1 MRKTQKFIKQHWFFL
16 SILLILILASFL
28 RFYNY
33 ENRWGLAHDQARDAL
48 VAREAL
54 RQHKIPVLGPFS
66 QAGSFV
72 MGPIWYWLVALAT
85 SIYPVSILT
94 PWIVLTLSYVLVV
107 YIMILIGKEL
117 DGKRLALI
125 LGVFTAVSTNQITQ
139 STNLTNPSGI
149 AILSASALYFAIK
162 YVKTGRKLFI
172 FLSPFF
178 VSLAI
183 NVHLQAIGLL
193 FLIPPMVAIQKPDFK
208 KVLLLLT
215 GIIIPFIPLIIFDI
229 RHNFYDTRSIIDYFL
244 YGQYRIYV
252 PNRWLTYVGI
262 FWPDAW
268 AKIIGGWTVLGYLTI
283 VFLAMTTF
291 YNLIKKKITKPLLT
305 LIISF
310 LLMFIMLRYF
320 RGERF
325 DSYLVF
331 LHPFVIALTGWMVL
345 TLCKRRMIVGLLLLI
360 LIVGGSIQRDIQEIK
375 NSENFT
381 AYIVRLWINKILEK
395 YPHEKFAVYDLEYAR
410 RDKSLPLA
418 LFLDIDKKID
428 DRGLKIGIAIA
439 TSGSQSK
446 HPVIIGEREGYQ
458 IFNLNNSTS
467 AELSTEGWA
476 FVNPSQ
482 IYRSTEEWY
491 FGKKL

>member
-1 MRKTQKFIKQHWFFL
+1 MERIKSYIVRHWFEI
-16 SILLILILASFL
+16 SVLLILILAIFL

-85 SIYPVSILT
+85 SIYPTSILT
-94 PWIVLTLSYVLVV
+94 PWIVLTISYVLVV
-107 YIMILIGKEL
+107 YLMILIGKEL
-117 DGKRLALI
+117 DSKSLALI
-125 LGVFTAVSTNQITQ
+125 LGIFTAVSTAQIAQ
-139 STNLTNPSGI
+139 STDLTNPSGVAIFSALAVYFSIKYLKTKKNIFLFLFPLSISI
-149 AILSASALYFAIK
+149 AINI
-162 YVKTGRKLFI
+162 
-172 FLSPFF
+172 
-178 VSLAI
+178 
-183 NVHLQAIGLL
+183 HLQAIGLL
-193 FLIPPMVAIQKPDFK
+193 ALVPVVLILTKPNFKNLAFLFAGFI
-208 KVLLLLT
+208 L
-215 GIIIPFIPLIIFDI
+215 PFIPLIIFDFQ
-229 RHNFYDTRSIIDYFL
+229 HNFYDTRAMIDYYL

-262 FWPDAW
+262 FWPNAW
-268 AKIIGGWTVLGYLTI
+268 AKIIGGWVVLGYLTI
-283 VFLAMTTF
+283 GCLTITTLYILF
-291 YNLIKKKITKPLLT
+291 KKKITKPLLT

-325 DSYLVF
+325 DGYLVF

-345 TLCKRRMIVGLLLLI
+345 TVYKRRMILGLLLIFLI
-360 LIVGGSIQRDIQEIK
+360 IGGTIQRDIQEIK
-375 NSENFT
+375 NRENFT
-381 AYIVRLWINKILEK
+381 AFLVRQWIEKIIEK

-418 LFLDIDKKID
+418 LFLDVDKKID
-428 DRGLKIGIAIA
+428 DRGLKIGVTIA
-439 TSGSQSK
+439 TSGSQFK
-446 HPVIIGEREGYQ
+446 HPVILGERGGYQ
-458 IFNLNNSTS
+458 IFNLNSSTS

-476 FVNPSQ
+476 FVNSSE
-482 IYRSTEEWY
+482 IYRSTQEWY
-491 FGKKL
+491 IDKRL

>member
-1 MRKTQKFIKQHWFFL
+1 MERIKSYIVRHWFEI
-16 SILLILILASFL
+16 SVLLILILAIFL

-33 ENRWGLAHDQARDAL
+33 ENRWGLAYDQARDAL

-85 SIYPVSILT
+85 SIYPTSILT
-94 PWIVLTLSYVLVV
+94 PWIVLTISYVLVV
-107 YIMILIGKEL
+107 YLMILIGKEL
-117 DGKRLALI
+117 DSKSLALI
-125 LGVFTAVSTNQITQ
+125 LGIFTAVSTAQIAQ
-139 STNLTNPSGI
+139 SANLTNPSGI

-172 FLSPFF
+172 FLSSLF

-193 FLIPPMVAIQKPDFK
+193 FLIPSMVAIQRPNLK
-208 KVLLLLT
+208 KILLLLT
-215 GIIIPFIPLIIFDI
+215 GIVIPFIPLIVFDI
-229 RHNFYDTRSIIDYFL
+229 AHNFYNARSMIDYIL

-262 FWPDAW
+262 FWPNAW
-268 AKIIGGWTVLGYLTI
+268 AKVIGGWVVLGYLTI
-283 VFLAMTTF
+283 GFLTITTL
-291 YNLIKKKITKPLLT
+291 YTLIKKKITKPFLT

-310 LLMFIMLRYF
+310 LLMLIMLRYF

-325 DSYLVF
+325 DGYLVF

-345 TLCKRRMIVGLLLLI
+345 TLYKRRMILGLLLIFLI
-360 LIVGGSIQRDIQEIK
+360 IGGSIQKDIQEIK

-381 AYIVRLWINKILEK
+381 AYVVKLWINKILEK

-418 LFLDIDKKID
+418 LFLDIDKRID
-428 DRGLKIGIAIA
+428 DRGLKIGITIA
-439 TSGSQSK
+439 TSGSQFK
-446 HPVIIGEREGYQ
+446 HPVILGERGGYQ
-458 IFNLNNSTS
+458 IFNLNSSTS

-482 IYRSTEEWY
+482 IYRDTEDWY
-491 FGKKL
+491 KGKKL

>member
-1 MRKTQKFIKQHWFFL
+1 MRKAQKFIKQHWFFL

-28 RFYNY
+28 RFYDY

-54 RQHKIPVLGPFS
+54 RQYKIPVLGPFS

-85 SIYPVSILT
+85 SIYPASVLT

-117 DGKRLALI
+117 DGKKLALT

-162 YVKTGRKLFI
+162 YVKTGRNLFI

-183 NVHLQAIGLL
+183 NTHLQAIGLL
-193 FLIPPMVAIQKPDFK
+193 FLIPPIVVIRKTNLK
-208 KVLLLLT
+208 KILLLLT
-215 GIIIPFIPLIIFDI
+215 ALVIPFIPLIIFDI
-229 RHNFYDTRSIIDYFL
+229 RHNFYDARSMIDYFL

-252 PNRWLTYVGI
+252 PNRWLTYIGM
-262 FWPDAW
+262 FWPEAW
-268 AKIIGGWTVLGYLTI
+268 AKIIGGWTVLGYLI
-283 VFLAMTTF
+283 MVFLAVTTPYAF
-291 YNLIKKKITKPLLT
+291 FKKKITKPLLT

-331 LHPFVIALTGWMVL
+331 LHPFVITLTGWMVL
-345 TLCKRRMIVGLLLLI
+345 NLYKKKIAVGLLLLI

-381 AYIVRLWINKILEK
+381 AYIVKLWINQILEK
-395 YPHEKFAVYDLEYAR
+395 YPHEKFAVYDLQYAR

-418 LFLDIDKKID
+418 LFLDVGKKID
-428 DRGLKIGIAIA
+428 DKGLKIGIAIA
-439 TSGSQSK
+439 SSGSQFK
-446 HPVIIGEREGYQ
+446 YPVIVGKGGAYQ
-458 IFNLNNSTS
+458 IFNLNSLTST
-467 AELSTEGWA
+467 ELSAEGWA